1 MTEENLR
8 KEGVMYALEITETIG
23 LNQCLICGAE
33 QIDCDKFCRRCGARQ
48 SRTIDRSTNITS
60 GVTTGCTDRSKF
72 SGYNT
77 RPFPVHRSQRLS
89 CSDQLVSIMTQELSE
104 RTSSIRANRWV
115 MHLISVLV
123 TAPIWLMIVL
133 LSPLDAYLAAKNIAK
148 HV

>member
-1 MTEENLR
+1 
-8 KEGVMYALEITETIG
+8 MYALEITETIG

-33 QIDCDKFCRRCGARQ
+33 QNDCDKFCRRCGARQ
-48 SRTIDRSTNITS
+48 RRIIDRSTNISS
-60 GVTTGCTDRSKF
+60 GVSIGCTDRPRF

-77 RPFPVHRSQRLS
+77 SPFPVSRTQRRS
-89 CSDQLVSIMTQELSE
+89 CSDQLVSIVTQELSQ
-104 RTSSIRANRWV
+104 RTSSIRASRWV
-115 MHLISVLV
+115 VHLVSVLV